1 VTVLLPRTPSTRRRG
16 FSHVEVLVSTLIVGL
31 MLVSATNLLG
41 GVVRSRAVSGNTTR
55 AVLLAQ
61 EMMCEI
67 ANVAYAEASTPLFGP
82 EAAENTGNRSLFDD
96 VDDYNGWT
104 ESPLKTRENATIANT
119 SGWTRSITVAW
130 VDPAAPSTTVGSD
143 QGVKRITIVVQRGG
157 QTLARLSAL
166 RTNL

>member
-1 VTVLLPRTPSTRRRG
+1 VIVLLPRPASAHRRG

-31 MLVSATNLLG
+31 MLVSATSLLG
-41 GVVRSRAVSGNTTR
+41 GVVRSRAVSGNTAR

-67 ANVAYAEASTPLFGP
+67 AGVSYVEATGPLFGP
-82 EAAENTGNRSLFDD
+82 EAAESTGNRSLFDD

-104 ESPLKTRENATIANT
+104 ESPLKTRDNATLANT
-119 SGWTRSITVAW
+119 SGWTRSVAVAW

-143 QGVKRITIVVQRGG
+143 QGVKRVTITVQSNG

-166 RTNL
+166 RTSL

>member
-1 VTVLLPRTPSTRRRG
+1 MPRPALARRQG

-41 GVVRSRAVSGNTTR
+41 GVVRSRAVSGNTAK

-61 EMMCEI
+61 EMLCEI
-67 ANVAYAEASTPLFGP
+67 SGVAYAEATTPLFGP

-104 ESPLKTRENATIANT
+104 ESPLKTRDNATIANT
-119 SGWTRSITVAW
+119 SGWTRNVVVAW

-143 QGVKRITIVVQRGG
+143 QGVKRVTITVQSSG
-157 QTLARLSAL
+157 QSLARLSAL
-166 RTNL
+166 RTSL